1 MTATVKT
8 SYGVAIRD
16 GFAHLLAKH
25 PKAFVMG
32 QGLWSP
38 WYVGNSMTNLEIE
51 FGKERVIDVPVSEV
65 ATTGAGIGAALS
77 GYRPIVVH
85 PRVDFMMLAVDQI
98 VTQAAKWRSMFGG
111 DMSVPLVIRGIINRG
126 GEQGAQHSQSLQSW
140 FAHIPGLHVLM
151 PATPRDARDML
162 IAATLCDDPVL
173 YMDDRWCYE
182 LEEELPPAEDVSI
195 NDIAPLRR
203 RTGKDLTLV
212 GCGYTTK
219 LNLEAAE
226 LLAAQ
231 GIEAD
236 VIDLRLLNPLKPALV
251 HESAA
256 KTGRMLVVDG
266 DWRSCG
272 LAAEIIAGVAERPEL
287 RARVHCARITH
298 PDAPAPTSK
307 PLETAFYFT
316 AADIVREARTL
327 CAPGTR

>member
-111 DMSVPLVIRGIINRG
+111 DVSVPLVIRGIINRG

-182 LEEELPPAEDVSI
+182 LEEELPPAADVSI

-203 RTGKDLTLV
+203 RTGKDITLV

-226 LLAAQ
+226 LLAAL

-287 RARVHCARITH
+287 RAGVHCARITH

-307 PLETAFYFT
+307 PLEQAFYFT

-327 CAPGTR
+327 CGR